1 MRYIIGGHYADDY
14 HFYFCGL
21 HGTLSKDLIMFP
33 SISSS
38 TNKDTAHIKGTG
50 LGPQLIHKFA
60 FAQQSN
66 KHTK

>member
-1 MRYIIGGHYADDY
+1 MLMIIISTSVDCMA
-14 HFYFCGL
+14 L
-21 HGTLSKDLIMFP
+21 KLSKDLIMFP